1 MEKQKSLILDL
12 ENAVLAL
19 EQHYQISEIFAFVN
33 MINRGFIVNGAFS
46 EVYLQHVNVLLKQQ
60 AQAETH
66 RTLDQPVNI
75 VDSNGI
81 RFS

>member
-19 EQHYQISEIFAFVN
+19 EQHYKIDEIFAFVN

-46 EVYLQHVNVLLKQQ
+46 EVYLEHVNQLLRQQ

-66 RTLDQPVNI
+66 RTVDHPVEI
-75 VDSNGI
+75 VDSKGI